1 MERQLPQPQ
10 YQPSTPP
17 SGWWKAP
24 SSLAT
29 DPVFLRV
36 PDEHRLAAVG
46 TYAAAVGW
54 CVQHEA
60 AEGWIPNAAIMYGQV
75 CAAPTEQL
83 RTVVDA
89 LVTAGLLVAV
99 ELDGMKGYV
108 VAGAV
113 KAVTERFA
121 RQQSAANAGTKSA
134 EAAAEK
140 RERQQLRRPRIDANA
155 PVDWSKEDGTL

>member
-1 MERQLPQPQ
+1 MDRQLPQPQ
-10 YQPSTPP
+10 YQPSTPL

-24 SSLAT
+24 ASLAT

-83 RTVVDA
+83 RDVVDA
-89 LVTAGLLVAV
+89 LVTAGLLAAV

-113 KAVTERFA
+113 KAVTDRFA
-121 RQQSAANAGTKSA
+121 RQKSASDAGKKSA

-140 RERQQLRRPRIDANA
+140 MDRYPPRRPKIDANA
-155 PVDWSKEDGTL
+155 PVDWSKEDGTF